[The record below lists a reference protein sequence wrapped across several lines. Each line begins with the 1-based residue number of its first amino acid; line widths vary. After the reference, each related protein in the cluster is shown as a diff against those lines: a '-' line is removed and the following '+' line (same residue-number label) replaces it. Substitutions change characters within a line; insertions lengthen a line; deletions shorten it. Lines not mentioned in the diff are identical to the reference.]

1 MKNKNKPAEII
12 KPFGDY
18 KTPGPN
24 EKVID
29 LLRKT
34 LEEAERGEIV
44 AVAVASICAGGF
56 IGVRVDVG
64 SRGMSEMVGAVTV
77 LQHDLL
83 ADWKFRDNDAC

>member
-1 MKNKNKPAEII
+1 MKNQNKPAEII

-29 LLRKT
+29 VLRKA
-34 LEEAERGEIV
+34 LDDAERGEIV
-44 AVAVASICAGGF
+44 AVAIASICAVGF
-56 IGVRVDVG
+56 VGVRYEVG
-64 SRGMSEMVGAVTV
+64 SRGTSEMVGAVTV
-77 LQHDLL
+77 MQHDLL